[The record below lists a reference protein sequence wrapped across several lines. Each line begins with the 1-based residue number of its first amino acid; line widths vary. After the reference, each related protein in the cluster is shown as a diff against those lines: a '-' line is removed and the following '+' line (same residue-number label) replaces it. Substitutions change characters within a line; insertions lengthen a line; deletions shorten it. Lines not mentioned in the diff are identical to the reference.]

1 MSKVY
6 QPLGDF
12 LDDQTSDRIALSFDQ
27 IEQIIHRNLPQS
39 ARTYDAWWSNS
50 PVAGRH
56 NEAWLKRGWATA
68 DLNRKSRAV
77 KFVRGKLPTTREKPL
92 RAKAGRR
99 VSADGERVTVLKA
112 APTAAAHDIA
122 LAFEWKMLGNVNL
135 DANGSVAFPSVTSG
149 AGLYR
154 LRLDGV
160 ARSQV
165 YIGESV
171 NLRRRFG
178 NYRGPG
184 PTQQTSL
191 RINALLKET
200 IAAGA
205 IIAVD
210 IVTEGVKLTING
222 VQVSVDL
229 TDKAMRRMIEHA
241 AIVATGGTD
250 IEIANR

>member
-6 QPLGDF
+6 QPLGEF
-12 LDDQTSDRIALSFDQ
+12 LDDQISDHVALSFDQ
-27 IEQIIHRNLPQS
+27 IEQIIQRKLPKS
-39 ARTYDAWWSNS
+39 AHSYDAWWSNS
-50 PVAGRH
+50 PVEGRH
-56 NEAWLKRGWATA
+56 NETWLKRGWTTC
-68 DLNRKSRAV
+68 DLNRNSSTV
-77 KFVRGKLPTTREKPL
+77 KFVRSTLPARREKPL
-92 RAKAGRR
+92 RAKAERR
-99 VSADGERVTVLKA
+99 ANAGGEQVTILKA

-122 LAFEWKMLGNVNL
+122 LAFEWKMLGNVTL

-160 ARSQV
+160 GRSQM
-165 YIGESV
+165 YMGESV

-222 VQVSVDL
+222 VQVSVDV

>member
-1 MSKVY
+1 MSKTY
-6 QPLGDF
+6 KKLGEF
-12 LDDQTSDRIALSFDQ
+12 LNDQTSDRIALSFDQ

-39 ARTYDAWWSNS
+39 AHTYDAWWSNS
-50 PVAGRH
+50 PVEGRH

-68 DLNRKSRAV
+68 DLNRKSRTV
-77 KFVRGKLPTTREKPL
+77 NFVRSTLPTPREKPL
-92 RAKAGRR
+92 RAEAKRR
-99 VSADGERVTVLKA
+99 VIADGEQATILKA

-122 LAFEWKMLGNVNL
+122 LAFEWKMLGNVIL
-135 DANGSVAFPSVTSG
+135 DANGSVAFPSVTNG

-160 ARSQV
+160 GKSQV

>member
-1 MSKVY
+1 MTKAYES
-6 QPLGDF
+6 LGEF
-12 LDDQTSDRIALSFDQ
+12 LDDQISDHVALSFEQ

-56 NEAWLKRGWATA
+56 NEAWLKRGWATT
-68 DLNRKSRAV
+68 DLNRKSRTV
-77 KFVRGKLPTTREKPL
+77 KFVRGTLPTTREKPL
-92 RAKAGRR
+92 RAKAGL
-99 VSADGERVTVLKA
+99 VSTDGVRVTVLKA

-160 ARSQV
+160 GRSQV

>member
-1 MSKVY
+1 MSKTY
-6 QPLGDF
+6 KRLGEF
-12 LDDQTSDRIALSFDQ
+12 LDDQTSDHVALSFDQ
-27 IEQIIHRNLPQS
+27 IEQIIHRKLPKS

-50 PVAGRH
+50 PVEGRH
-56 NEAWLKRGWATA
+56 NETWLKRGWTTC
-68 DLNRKSRAV
+68 DLNRNSSTV
-77 KFVRGKLPTTREKPL
+77 KFIRGTLPMPRQKPL
-92 RAKAGRR
+92 RAMAERR
-99 VSADGERVTVLKA
+99 AIADGERVTVLKA

-122 LAFEWKMLGNVNL
+122 LAFEWKILGNVIL
-135 DANGSVAFPSVTSG
+135 DANGNVAFPSVTSG

-160 ARSQV
+160 GRSQM

-191 RINALLKET
+191 RINALLKES
-200 IAAGA
+200 IATGA
-205 IIAVD
+205 VIAVD
-210 IVTEGVKLTING
+210 IVTEDVKLSING

>member
-1 MSKVY
+1 MSKTY
-6 QPLGDF
+6 KRLGEF
-12 LDDQTSDRIALSFDQ
+12 LDDQTSDQVALSFDH
-27 IEQIIHRNLPQS
+27 IEQIIHRKLPKS

-50 PVAGRH
+50 PVEGRH
-56 NEAWLKRGWATA
+56 NETWLKRGWTTC
-68 DLNRKSRAV
+68 DLNRNSSTV
-77 KFVRGKLPTTREKPL
+77 KFIRGTLRMPRQKPL
-92 RAKAGRR
+92 RAMAERR
-99 VSADGERVTVLKA
+99 AIADGERVTVLKA

-122 LAFEWKMLGNVNL
+122 LAFEWKMLGNVIL
-135 DANGSVAFPSVTSG
+135 DANGNVAFPSVTSG

-154 LRLDGV
+154 LRLDGIG
-160 ARSQV
+160 RSQV

-191 RINALLKET
+191 RINALLKES

-205 IIAVD
+205 VIAVD
-210 IVTEGVKLTING
+210 IVTEDVKLSING

>member
-1 MSKVY
+1 MGKTY
-6 QPLGDF
+6 QPLGEF
-12 LDDQTSDRIALSFDQ
+12 LDKQTSDHVTLSFVQ
-27 IEQIIHRNLPQS
+27 IERIIHRKLPAS
-39 ARTYDAWWSNS
+39 ANTYDAWWSNS
-50 PVAGRH
+50 PVEGRH
-56 NEAWLKRGWATA
+56 NETWLKRGWTTC
-68 DLNRKSRAV
+68 DLNRKSSSV
-77 KFVRGKLPTTREKPL
+77 KFIRGTLPTPREKPL
-92 RAKAGRR
+92 RAKAERR
-99 VSADGERVTVLKA
+99 AITDGNKVAKLKA
-112 APTAAAHDIA
+112 APTAAAHDIV
-122 LAFEWKMLGNVNL
+122 LAFEWQMLGNVIL
-135 DANGSVAFPSVTSG
+135 DANGSVVFPSITSG

-160 ARSQV
+160 GRSQV

-191 RINALLKET
+191 RINALLKES
-200 IAAGA
+200 IATGA
-205 IIAVD
+205 VIAVD
-210 IVTEGVKLTING
+210 IVTEGVKLAING
-222 VQVSVDL
+222 IQVPVDL

>member
-1 MSKVY
+1 MSKTY
-6 QPLGDF
+6 KRLGKF
-12 LDDQTSDRIALSFDQ
+12 LDDQTSDHVALSFDQ
-27 IEQIIHRNLPQS
+27 IEQIIHRKLPKS

-50 PVAGRH
+50 PVEGRH
-56 NEAWLKRGWATA
+56 NETWLKRGWATV
-68 DLNRKSRAV
+68 DINRKSSTV
-77 KFVRGKLPTTREKPL
+77 KFIRSTLPARRQKPL
-92 RAKAGRR
+92 RTKAERR
-99 VSADGERVTVLKA
+99 AIADGEQVTILKA

-122 LAFEWKMLGNVNL
+122 LAFEWKMLGNVIL
-135 DANGSVAFPSVTSG
+135 DANGNVAFPSVTNG

-154 LRLDGV
+154 LRLDGID
-160 ARSQV
+160 RSQV

-191 RINALLKET
+191 RINALLKES

-205 IIAVD
+205 VIAVD
-210 IVTEGVKLTING
+210 IVTEDVKLSING

>member
-12 LDDQTSDRIALSFDQ
+12 LDDQTGDRIALSFDQ

-68 DLNRKSRAV
+68 DLNRKSSTV
-77 KFVRGKLPTTREKPL
+77 KFVRGTLPTTREKPL

-99 VSADGERVTVLKA
+99 VSADGELVTVLKA

-135 DANGSVAFPSVTSG
+135 DANGSVAFPSVTRG

-160 ARSQV
+160 GRSQV

-205 IIAVD
+205 TIAVD

>member
-1 MSKVY
+1 MTKAYES
-6 QPLGDF
+6 LGEF
-12 LDDQTSDRIALSFDQ
+12 LDDQISDHVALSFDQ
-27 IEQIIHRNLPQS
+27 IEQIIQRKLPKS

-50 PVAGRH
+50 PVERRH
-56 NEAWLKRGWATA
+56 NETWLKRGWTTC
-68 DLNRKSRAV
+68 DLNRNSGTV
-77 KFVRGKLPTTREKPL
+77 KFIRGTLPTLPQKPL
-92 RAKAGRR
+92 RATAERR
-99 VSADGERVTVLKA
+99 TMADGEQVPKLKA
-112 APTAAAHDIA
+112 APTAAVHDIA
-122 LAFEWKMLGNVNL
+122 LNFEWQMSGNVVL
-135 DANGSVAFPSVTSG
+135 DPNGSVLFPGVTNG

-154 LRLDGV
+154 LRLDGDG
-160 ARSQV
+160 RSQV

-191 RINALLKET
+191 RINALLKES
-200 IAAGA
+200 IARGA
-205 IIAVD
+205 VIAVD

-222 VQVSVDL
+222 CQVSVDL

>member
-1 MSKVY
+1 MSKTY
-6 QPLGDF
+6 KRLGEF
-12 LDDQTSDRIALSFDQ
+12 LDDQTSDHVALSFDQ
-27 IEQIIHRNLPQS
+27 IEQIIYRKLPKS

-50 PVAGRH
+50 PVEGRH
-56 NEAWLKRGWATA
+56 NETWLKRGWTTA
-68 DLNRKSRAV
+68 DLNRKSGTV
-77 KFVRGKLPTTREKPL
+77 KFIRGTLPMPRQKPL
-92 RAKAGRR
+92 RAMAERR
-99 VSADGERVTVLKA
+99 AIADGERVTVLKA

-122 LAFEWKMLGNVNL
+122 LAFEWKMLGNVIL
-135 DANGSVAFPSVTSG
+135 DASGNLAFPSVTNG

-154 LRLDGV
+154 LRLDGID
-160 ARSQV
+160 RSQA

-191 RINALLKET
+191 RINALLKES

-205 IIAVD
+205 VIAVD
-210 IVTEGVKLTING
+210 IVTEDVKLSING

-229 TDKAMRRMIEHA
+229 TGKAMRRMIEHA

>member
-1 MSKVY
+1 MAE
-6 QPLGDF
+6 
-12 LDDQTSDRIALSFDQ
+12 R
-27 IEQIIHRNLPQS
+27 
-39 ARTYDAWWSNS
+39 
-50 PVAGRH
+50 
-56 NEAWLKRGWATA
+56 
-68 DLNRKSRAV
+68 RAI
-77 KFVRGKLPTTREKPL
+77 
-92 RAKAGRR
+92 
-99 VSADGERVTVLKA
+99 ADGERVTVLKA

-122 LAFEWKMLGNVNL
+122 LAFEWKILGNVIL
-135 DANGSVAFPSVTSG
+135 DANGNVAFPSVTSG

-160 ARSQV
+160 GRSQM

-191 RINALLKET
+191 RINALLKES
-200 IAAGA
+200 IATGA
-205 IIAVD
+205 VIAVD
-210 IVTEGVKLTING
+210 IVTEDVKLSING